1 MILIDPD
8 LLDNQL
14 QIIAFQLGL
23 LKDILEYLHG
33 GLGDAVHLND
43 GVAFVLRHGD
53 MVIET
58 IHAAQ
63 QVAFQIIVGFFQGLL
78 ILRVLHDIPDA
89 LALRG
94 VQFLL
99 QIGEDFRR
107 MLRRA
112 LGLADV
118 LLLAGKVGV
127 EAFQHD

>member
-1 MILIDPD
+1 MP
-8 LLDNQL
+8 
-14 QIIAFQLGL
+14 
-23 LKDILEYLHG
+23 
-33 GLGDAVHLND
+33 
-43 GVAFVLRHGD
+43 
-53 MVIET
+53 
-58 IHAAQ
+58 AQ